1 MKCWLLPILLAQG
14 LAAAPQGAM
23 VVKGSD
29 LAGIDKTLAPKLD
42 GHKAAA
48 EQFRTTGDYQAIVVH
63 REGDSEAEL
72 DEKDAVLLVVES
84 GEATLVTGGKLVGPK
99 SPVAGDIHAASL
111 EGGEKTALAE
121 KDVALI
127 PASVPH
133 QILVAAGKQVTYL
146 LIRHRGPDDTFEEKA
161 APAASASTP
170 AASTGNKALLGAD
183 MGLGFRACLAADNSP
198 DGTIVDGY
206 KKVISRN
213 FTAHSC
219 LWVPLHQ
226 TETVLNA
233 PTGAQNDAKGAER
246 KPQLGVDMGGGYRSC
261 VAGDT
266 SPEGTVVDGYRKLYH
281 QGPVGVSCGWVKIQ

>member
-1 MKCWLLPILLAQG
+1 MKYFLLILLVQA
-14 LAAAPQGAM
+14 LAAAPQGVM

-29 LAGIDKTLAPKLD
+29 LAGIVKTLAPKLD
-42 GHKAAA
+42 DHRAAA
-48 EQFRTTGDYQAIVVH
+48 EQFRTAGDYQAIVVH
-63 REGDSEAEL
+63 REGDGEAEL
-72 DEKDAVLLVVES
+72 DEKDAVMLVVES
-84 GEATLVTGGKLVGPK
+84 GEATLLTGGKLVGAK
-99 SPVAGDIHAASL
+99 ASTAGDIHAASL

-127 PASVPH
+127 PANLPYE
-133 QILVAAGKQVTYL
+133 ILVAAGKQVTYL
-146 LIRHRGPDDTFEEKA
+146 LIRHRGRDDTFEEAASAAAGSGAA
-161 APAASASTP
+161 APA
-170 AASTGNKALLGAD
+170 GNKALLGAD
-183 MGLGFRACLAADNSP
+183 MGLGFRACVAGDNSA

-226 TETVLNA
+226 TETVLNGG
-233 PTGAQNDAKGAER
+233 TGASSGAKGAEG

-266 SPEGTVVDGYRKLYH
+266 SPEGTEVDGYRKLYH
-281 QGPVGVSCGWVKIQ
+281 QGPVGVSCGWVKIR